1 MKYQITSYQ
10 LIYKNGDRD
19 TVKPL
24 TPIDTYSVE
33 QERERIRGRHGA
45 EHVNLNYTA
54 IPEAGDEDEE

>member
-24 TPIDTYSVE
+24 TPIDTYSVDL
-33 QERERIRGRHGA
+33 ERDRLKAKHGV